1 MKKEFVLI
9 DIDHVISDA
18 AWRDEM
24 IGGDGGW
31 DAYHAESINDDPCH
45 DIVQLVNALH
55 SSGLQVIGLTAR
67 PEKWR
72 MLTNSWLIKHS
83 IQLDEILMRPDK
95 NFSPSPELK
104 ISLARDL
111 FQGKVADNVAFIL
124 DDRDDVVAAFR
135 AEGITA
141 LQVFTGK
148 SKEA

>member
-1 MKKEFVLI
+1 
-9 DIDHVISDA
+9 
-18 AWRDEM
+18 
-24 IGGDGGW
+24 
-31 DAYHAESINDDPCH
+31 
-45 DIVQLVNALH
+45 
-55 SSGLQVIGLTAR
+55 
-67 PEKWR
+67 
-72 MLTNSWLIKHS
+72 
-83 IQLDEILMRPDK
+83 MRPDK